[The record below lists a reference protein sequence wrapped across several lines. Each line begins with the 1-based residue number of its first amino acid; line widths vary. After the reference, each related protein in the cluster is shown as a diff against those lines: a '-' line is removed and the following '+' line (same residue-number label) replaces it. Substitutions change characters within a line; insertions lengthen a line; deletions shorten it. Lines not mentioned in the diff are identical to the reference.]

1 MDVYATAPAKHSFSY
16 RVAVVAVPTTGNIA
30 VPATD
35 LTVVKSAD
43 GVFNAV
49 QHPGCQTEGRK
60 QCVSEFIS

>member
-35 LTVVKSAD
+35 LTVVKSMD

-49 QHPGCQTEGRK
+49 
-60 QCVSEFIS
+60 